1 MSKLHSATLIAA
13 TLALASTLMGRAA
26 NFSTM
31 LSSALKMSASKEH
44 GRSRNKDVKRKL
56 MLSLS
61 GQKPDTIGP
70 FLISTNR

>member
-1 MSKLHSATLIAA
+1 
-13 TLALASTLMGRAA
+13 MGRAA